1 MIIKKQAR
9 QKEVV
14 KVQQPAEPI
23 ENVAVVEEE
32 KVQVQVQPQAP
43 VQVQEQP
50 VQQKVEP
57 TPLQTKTQEEL
68 QNDAFNIDKIDFTQR
83 QERRRGDRRRGY
95 RRIDDR
101 NLISRAQ
108 EEADQIKEAAAKE
121 GYRAG
126 LEESKQDILNLR
138 NAITDLISSKK
149 EIFEYI
155 APDILEISVDIAR
168 KIIKKEI
175 EQNPE
180 TIIGM
185 ILEVM
190 DNLSKD
196 ETKVTIK
203 VNPMQADLV
212 REELPKAL
220 KTKGTEARINVLA
233 DENIETGGCLFQT
246 NNGIIDANLRTQ
258 IEILKEALRGI

>member
-9 QKEVV
+9 QKQE
-14 KVQQPAEPI
+14 QQQYQAPEPI
-23 ENVAVVEEE
+23 ENVAVEEVI
-32 KVQVQVQPQAP
+32 VQ
-43 VQVQEQP
+43 QEQP
-50 VQQKVEP
+50 VQQKIEP
-57 TPLQTKTQEEL
+57 TPMQMPSQEEL

-126 LEESKQDILNLR
+126 LEEARTDIANLR
-138 NAITDLISSKK
+138 EAIADFVSAKK
-149 EIFEYI
+149 EVFEYI

-168 KIIKKEI
+168 KIIKKEL
-175 EQNPE
+175 EQSPE
-180 TIIGM
+180 AIIGM

-196 ETKVTIK
+196 ETKITIK
-203 VNPMQADLV
+203 INPMQADLV
-212 REELPKAL
+212 REELPKVL
-220 KTKGTEARINVLA
+220 SQKGTEARINVLS
-233 DENIETGGCLFQT
+233 DDSVETGGCIFQT
-246 NNGIIDANLRTQ
+246 SNGIIDAGLKTQ
-258 IEILKEALRGI
+258 IEILKEALRGM